1 MPPPPGKG
9 KNAPNNPK
17 PEAIPGDKV
26 DLAPETTETESA
38 DPSKEELAAES

>member
-38 DPSKEELAAES
+38 DPSNGEPAAES